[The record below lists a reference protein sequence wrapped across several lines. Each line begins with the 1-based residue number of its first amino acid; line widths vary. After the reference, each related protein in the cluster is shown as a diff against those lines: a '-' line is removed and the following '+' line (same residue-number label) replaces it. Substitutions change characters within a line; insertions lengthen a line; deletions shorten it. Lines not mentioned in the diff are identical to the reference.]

1 MSERERAVE
10 FNRQT
15 RDALRTVYAALNKG
29 QQKQIIKD
37 PAVKEL
43 FDRYKVI
50 QDEVVE
56 E

>member
-1 MSERERAVE
+1 MSERSKAIQ
-10 FNRQT
+10 FNRST

-50 QDEVVE
+50 PDEE
-56 E
+56 EV